1 MLKIYI
7 SSGERERTAYRQI
20 LLVQQANVNG
30 PNMRSYTG
38 WNIRAKQIPDSS
50 PPEISEFLRA
60 SVHGIP
66 VSI

>member
-7 SSGERERTAYRQI
+7 SSGEHIDKFA
-20 LLVQQANVNG
+20 VQQANVNG